1 MKNNIIAVANW
12 KGGCG
17 KTLVSALLCHY
28 LRLKEIPVMAID
40 ADVQQSL
47 FRQRMFELQGSPD
60 AVVPWELQYLDTS
73 DVDGVRE
80 QMKALKELPSC
91 VVVDCP
97 DNITDS
103 GMVPVYEAADIIVVP
118 FTYDFVNVDATFRF
132 AQTVREV
139 SRARFIFVPNRINLN
154 EEKGEDLEEARKQA
168 VGLLKEYGWV
178 TPRIKQSK
186 VARKYRTIKGL
197 DYFQRKLV
205 EHPLDCIVERLKK

>member
-1 MKNNIIAVANW
+1 MGPAQLPLTPSSVHEHLHQQ
-12 KGGCG
+12 
-17 KTLVSALLCHY
+17 T
-28 LRLKEIPVMAID
+28 
-40 ADVQQSL
+40 VQFS
-47 FRQRMFELQGSPD
+47 RCIG
-60 AVVPWELQYLDTS
+60 VVDLS
-73 DVDGVRE
+73 RVR
-80 QMKALKELPSC
+80 SIC
-91 VVVDCP
+91 RVVVDCP
-97 DNITDS
+97 GNITDS

-186 VARKYRTIKGL
+186 VARKYRTITGL

-205 EHPLDCIVERLKK
+205 EHPLDCIVERLKQ